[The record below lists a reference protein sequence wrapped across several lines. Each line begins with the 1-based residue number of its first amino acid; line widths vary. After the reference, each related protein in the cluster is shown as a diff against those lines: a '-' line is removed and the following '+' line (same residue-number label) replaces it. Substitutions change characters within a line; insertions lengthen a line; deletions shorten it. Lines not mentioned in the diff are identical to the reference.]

1 MSPSYLQSSENHGDF
16 YHYIKGIL
24 EEENK
29 HTKITEL
36 KILDKLYEKN
46 MINDDYYSFH
56 KQLVIDIDKKDKLI
70 DFYYSFACSSI
81 TLTLF
86 VCYIWSEENH
96 TILKFIY
103 ISYLIIIY
111 CLTFMFYLSLNKS

>member
-1 MSPSYLQSSENHGDF
+1 MSLSYLQSSENHGDF
-16 YHYIKGIL
+16 YHDIKNTL
-24 EEENK
+24 EKENK

-46 MINDDYYSFH
+46 MINDDYYYFH

-70 DFYYSFACSSI
+70 DFYYSFVCSSI

-86 VCYIWSEENH
+86 VYYIWPSENH
-96 TILKFIY
+96 SILKYIY
-103 ISYLIIIY
+103 ISYLIIVY
-111 CLTFMFYLSLNKS
+111 SLTLMFYLSLNKS

>member
-1 MSPSYLQSSENHGDF
+1 MSLSYLQSSENHSEF
-16 YHYIKGIL
+16 YQYIEGIL

-29 HTKITEL
+29 HKKITEL
-36 KILDKLYEKN
+36 KILDKLYENN

-56 KQLVIDIDKKDKLI
+56 KQLAINIDKKDKLI
-70 DFYYSFACSSI
+70 DFYYSFVCSSI

-96 TILKFIY
+96 TILKYIY
-103 ISYLIIIY
+103 ISYLIIVY